1 MAGTKGVGGGINPM
15 HLSDTKHP
23 FEIGKNDRGAKA
35 TSKFA
40 KTVGVG
46 PQPGGEG
53 DQISANSARGPVSGG
68 INGAG
73 VAK

>member
-1 MAGTKGVGGGINPM
+1 MAKGTSGVGGGANPM

-23 FEIGKNDRGAKA
+23 FGSARGMKA

-40 KTVGVG
+40 HTTGVIDG
-46 PQPGGEG
+46 PRGEG
-53 DQISANSARGPVSGG
+53 DKISANSARGPVKGS
-68 INGAG
+68 INGPG

>member
-1 MAGTKGVGGGINPM
+1 MANVGGGINPM
-15 HLSDTKHP
+15 HLTNSSHP

-40 KTVGVG
+40 HTMGVG
-46 PQPGGEG
+46 PKPGGEG
-53 DQISANSARGPVSGG
+53 DKISANSARKSVPGS
-68 INGAG
+68 INGPG

>member
-1 MAGTKGVGGGINPM
+1 MANVGGGINPM
-15 HLSDTKHP
+15 HLTNSSHP

-40 KTVGVG
+40 HTTGVG
-46 PQPGGEG
+46 SNPGGGG
-53 DQISANSARGPVSGG
+53 DKISANAARKKVPGS
-68 INGAG
+68 INGPG